1 MLQGEKRSKRAD
13 DKEMERKRR
22 KGEDVDGGQ
31 TVTEDEVEEFF
42 AILGRIQVS
51 LKYFEKNKC
60 NGRKL
65 TEKRWQPRFQAEDFD
80 EHNGV
85 NGDNNKDNGGKKDE
99 DVVGDSGLDLNSD
112 PASSLNNSV

>member
-13 DKEMERKRR
+13 DREMDRKRR
-22 KGEDVDGGQ
+22 KGEEVEGGQ

-42 AILGRIQVS
+42 AILRRIQVP

-85 NGDNNKDNGGKKDE
+85 NVNNGCKKD
-99 DVVGDSGLDLNSD
+99 VVVVAGDSGLDLNSD

>member
-13 DKEMERKRR
+13 DEEMDRKRR
-22 KGEDVDGGQ
+22 KGEEVAGGQ

-42 AILGRIQVS
+42 AILRRLQVS

-65 TEKRWQPRFQAEDFD
+65 TDKRWQPRFQVEDFD
-80 EHNGV
+80 LHNGV
-85 NGDNNKDNGGKKDE
+85 NVDNGGKKDK